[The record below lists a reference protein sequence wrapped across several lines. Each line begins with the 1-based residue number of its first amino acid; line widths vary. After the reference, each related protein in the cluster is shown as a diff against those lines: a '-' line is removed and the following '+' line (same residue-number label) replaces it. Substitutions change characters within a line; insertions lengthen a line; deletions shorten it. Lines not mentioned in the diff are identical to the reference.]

1 MNSKYHISMAH
12 ISRIITYT
20 WSIAL
25 LITTLACNS
34 DDNDDEPQGIIGEWL
49 LIEMLADPGDG
60 SGEYIPVDSS
70 KRIILME
77 DGTYSSNGDI
87 CAFSS
92 ELTNPTSGSY
102 ESTDNGYVIDC
113 ESPFPTPL
121 RLSLD
126 NGYLIVAFSCIE
138 PCLQKFERQD

>member
-1 MNSKYHISMAH
+1 MAK
-12 ISRIITYT
+12 ISRILSFVY
-20 WSIAL
+20 SIAL
-25 LITTLACNS
+25 LISVVACNS
-34 DDNDDEPQGIIGEWL
+34 DDNEESAQGILGEWL

-60 SGEYIPVDSS
+60 SGEYVAVDSS
-70 KRIILME
+70 KRINLMA

-87 CAFSS
+87 CAFSP

-102 ESTDNGYVIDC
+102 ELIENGYVIECD
-113 ESPFPTPL
+113 SPFPTPL

-126 NGYLIVAFSCIE
+126 NGYLIVAFSCFE